1 MLPYRNLSGLII
13 LLLSII
19 AMHGLL
25 AMTGRYS
32 LSSGSENTSD
42 EVVLGASTDEMN
54 KNRNKFHKVS
64 IFYHRLFVP
73 N

>member
-1 MLPYRNLSGLII
+1 MLPYRNLSSLII
-13 LLLSII
+13 LILSLI
-19 AMHGLL
+19 AIHGLIS
-25 AMTGRYS
+25 MTGKYS
-32 LSSGSENTSD
+32 LSHGADDTSD

-54 KNRNKFHKVS
+54 KHRNKFHKVS